1 MSLRR
6 RLTLFFLALV
16 ALPLIVVAVL
26 VVELTESSRGDKAD
40 ARLDVGLETAQT
52 LYEAALEAA
61 PVHAAR
67 ISGEAAALIR
77 RGDGKELSQL
87 VAGEVPGFGIVMVAV
102 TDPQGRPLARVGP
115 PVGIAVGTSEVRL
128 SGGRSV
134 GTVEVAALSPR
145 SYIEQLSRLTGQKAA
160 IVSDQGLLGS
170 TTDVDIA
177 DLPKP
182 GDRTDLELDD
192 GTVRAAALALVGAP
206 EGSRLVLLAPRED
219 GFVASEP
226 LVAVILALFF
236 TTAFVLIWLLLRS
249 LQRRVGTMLE
259 AARRIGAGDFSGEV
273 PVEGND
279 EMAGL
284 AREFNKMSERLA
296 AQMGELNRQQQELE
310 ESVQRIGE
318 AFASGLDRRA
328 LLELVTETATTACDA
343 RAGRVVLHD
352 GHDAPAVLGTEDSP
366 QELEGVLDEAGTAAA
381 ENAGY
386 GDAHDGD
393 LHAMASA
400 IMDRRDGNSVL
411 CTIAVA
417 RSGRPFEQR
426 EREVLRYLLRQAVVS
441 IENIGL
447 HERVA
452 AQAITDDLTG
462 IPNYRHFSQWIE
474 QEIARIAR
482 FGGELS
488 LVLIDIDNFKAVNDT
503 YGHLLGDAVLEE
515 MGRLLR
521 IESRGI
527 DLAARYGGEEFV
539 LALPETSADGAAEVA
554 ERLRRRIEGTRVEI
568 GNGQPPIKV
577 TASLGVA
584 NLPADAADVHS
595 LIGAADA
602 ALYHAKR
609 EGKNRVS
616 RADAL
621 PDETAQGKPPERR
634 S

>member
-26 VVELTESSRGDKAD
+26 LVEVTEGSRDDSAD
-40 ARLDVGLETAQT
+40 ASLDVGLEAAET
-52 LYEAALEAA
+52 LYDPARVLAADQ
-61 PVHAAR
+61 AAR
-67 ISGEAAALIR
+67 IAGEVAPLIR
-77 RGDGKELSQL
+77 RGDGKELSRL
-87 VAGEVPGFGIVMVAV
+87 VAAAVPGFGVVMVVV
-102 TDPQGRPLARVGP
+102 TDTQGRPLARAGP
-115 PVGIAVGTSEVRL
+115 PVGIASESSAARL

-134 GTVEVAALSPR
+134 GRVEVAALTPSG
-145 SYIEQLSRLTGQKAA
+145 YLDQLSRLTGQEGA

-177 DLPKP
+177 DLPGP
-182 GDRTDLELDD
+182 GEERTDLELDD
-192 GTVRAAALALVGAP
+192 GAVRAAALRLDGAP
-206 EGSRLVLLAPRED
+206 EGSRVVLLAPREG

-236 TTAFVLIWLLLRS
+236 AAAFVLIWLLLRS

-284 AREFNKMSERLA
+284 AREFNKMNERLA
-296 AQMGELNRQQQELE
+296 A
-310 ESVQRIGE
+310 SVQRIGE

-328 LLELVTETATTACDA
+328 LLELVTQTAATACDA

-352 GHDAPAVLGTEDSP
+352 SPDAPAVLGTEDSP
-366 QELEGVLDEAGTAAA
+366 PELEGVLDRAGTAAA

-386 GDAHDGD
+386 GDAHEGD

-400 IMDRRDGNSVL
+400 IMERRDETSVL

-554 ERLRRRIEGTRVEI
+554 ERLRRRIEATRVEI
-568 GNGQPPIKV
+568 GKGQPPIKV

-602 ALYHAKR
+602 ALYHAKH

-616 RADAL
+616 RVDAL
-621 PDETAQGKPPERR
+621 PDATAQGKPPERR